1 MATLWLIGMMGAG
14 KTTVA
19 PIVAAGIGAPWYDT
33 DREIERDTALEATQL
48 MDADELR
55 FRAAERAVVARL
67 AAVAAVVACGGGV
80 ALDPTNVEIMRR
92 SGLVALLDAPREVLA
107 RRLGDGIGRP
117 LLAGGV
123 DSSLQLIGQARRALY
138 AGAAHVVVD
147 ADDDPDVV
155 ARRVME
161 LWTISS

>member
-1 MATLWLIGMMGAG
+1 MMGAG

-19 PIVAAGIGAPWYDT
+19 PMVAAGIGAPWYDT

-67 AAVAAVVACGGGV
+67 AALGAGVVACGGGV
-80 ALDPTNVEIMRR
+80 VLDPTNVEIMRR

-123 DSSLQLIGQARRALY
+123 DASLQLIGQARRALY

-147 ADDDPDVV
+147 ADDDPDVG
-155 ARRVME
+155 ARRGDEMRKH
-161 LWTISS
+161 S